1 MTRPTILVV
10 EPEPF
15 EALSA
20 RKLVLESAKFNVLT
34 AHSTEEALDLFEMFP
49 QLSAVVLVME
59 PTIDLKRV
67 IEAVKKNV
75 LKVPVVAL
83 ATRPGQKCKE
93 ADHSLSSNEPE
104 QLLTLMRRLMGDPR
118 RSDKHELR
126 RAV

>member
-1 MTRPTILVV
+1 MPRPTILVV

-34 AHSTEEALDLFEMFP
+34 AHSTQEALDLFEMFP

-59 PTIDLKRV
+59 PAIDLKRV
-67 IEAVKKNV
+67 IDAVRTNV

-83 ATRPGQKCKE
+83 ATRPRQKCKD
-93 ADHSLSSNEPE
+93 ADHCLSSNEPE
-104 QLLTLMRRLMGDPR
+104 ELLTLLRRLMGDPR
-118 RSDKHELR
+118 RSENHKLR
-126 RAV
+126 RAI